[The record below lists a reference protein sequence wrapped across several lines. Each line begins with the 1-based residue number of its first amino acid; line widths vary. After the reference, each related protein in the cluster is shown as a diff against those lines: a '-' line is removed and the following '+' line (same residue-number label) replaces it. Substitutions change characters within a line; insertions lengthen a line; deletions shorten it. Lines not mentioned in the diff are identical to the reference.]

1 MKPSPAPPF
10 VSQLIGLVHRA
21 EDAERFEKMASSLLT
36 QNRKLQ
42 EEHTRLSNM
51 LGQYIKD
58 HGPLILDLRDGGD
71 APRYEIQMV
80 PTEQLGKM
88 RIISTP
94 TEN

>member
-1 MKPSPAPPF
+1 MKPSTVPPL
-10 VSQLIGLVHRA
+10 VSQLLSLVHRA

-51 LGQYIKD
+51 LGRYIQD
-58 HGPLILDLRDGGD
+58 HGPLTLDLRDRGD
-71 APRYEIQMV
+71 EPRYELQMV
-80 PTEQLGKM
+80 PTDQLGHMK
-88 RIISTP
+88 IVSVP